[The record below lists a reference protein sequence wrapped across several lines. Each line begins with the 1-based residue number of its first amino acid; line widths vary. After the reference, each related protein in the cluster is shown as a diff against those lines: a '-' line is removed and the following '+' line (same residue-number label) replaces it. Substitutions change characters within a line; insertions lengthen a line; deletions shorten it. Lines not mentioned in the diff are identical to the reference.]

1 MLNHF
6 QAQAIV
12 AKARA
17 IYGRRLKA
25 DNYKQ
30 LVVKSSVSEV
40 CSYLKSTERYAKILS
55 SVNEKTIHRGQ
66 IENLIKRNNF
76 ETYEKLYIYDHDA
89 SKGFYDY
96 YMNRIEIKE
105 ILNAIMYINAGGDDD
120 YITSFPA
127 FLISHSKIDLVKLA
141 KADTFADLMQ
151 VIKHTRYYKT
161 LLPLV
166 PEGEK
171 KVNFTA
177 CENVLYTEYYKHLLE
192 VVDKTFTVKPRQELT
207 TAILFIID
215 LYNIMAVFRMRVMFD
230 SPAER
235 INDVLIPF
243 KNKIPKKQMSE
254 LLELKTAEEMAS
266 KMPNLPHFRDIPQ
279 IHSGSIEA
287 SVRETRRSFFS
298 HLLRRSNS
306 APVVVYALL
315 ELLETEAQNVTT
327 IIEGVRYGIDAS
339 EIEKMIIVF

>member
-1 MLNHF
+1 MLYHF

-17 IYGRRLKA
+17 IYGRRLKL
-25 DNYKQ
+25 DDYKQ
-30 LVVKSSVSEV
+30 LVVKSTVSEV
-40 CSYLKSTERYAKILS
+40 CAYLKNTERFDKILA

-76 ETYEKLYIYDHDA
+76 ETYEKLYIYDHDE

-96 YMNRIEIKE
+96 YMHKIEIKE

-141 KADTFADLMQ
+141 KANTFPDLMK
-151 VIKHTRYYKT
+151 VIKQTKYYKT

-166 PEGEK
+166 PEGEQ
-171 KVNFTA
+171 KVDFTA
-177 CENVLYTEYYKHLLE
+177 CENVLYTQFYTHLLE
-192 VVDKTFTVKPRQELT
+192 VVEKTFSGKPKKELT

-230 SPAER
+230 APEQM
-235 INDVLIPF
+235 IEKVLIPI
-243 KNKIPKKQMSE
+243 KNKIPKKQMNE

-266 KMPNLPHFRDIPQ
+266 QMPKLPHFKDIPQ

-287 SVRETRRSFFS
+287 SVRQTRRSFFS

-327 IIEGVRYGIDAS
+327 IIEGVRYGIAPS
-339 EIEKMIIVF
+339 EIEKMIIIF